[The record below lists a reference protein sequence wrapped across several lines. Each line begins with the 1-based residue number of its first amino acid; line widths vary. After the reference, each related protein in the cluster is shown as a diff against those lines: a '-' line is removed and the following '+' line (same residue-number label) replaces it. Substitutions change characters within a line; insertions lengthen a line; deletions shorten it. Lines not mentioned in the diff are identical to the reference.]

1 MASTQ
6 RLGEWF
12 RLGDGMCRLWDFDD
26 LSWELGAPLPALHIA
41 ASSFGGLIAVV
52 LKQAGSNV
60 SLFTSTGRP
69 MGSSFM
75 IPMEESEKVM
85 FMCWN
90 DTKDHLI
97 IVLTSGVVKFF
108 NSKADMVATPISVTG
123 PTMCT
128 STGNG
133 VAIITDSY
141 KAIILECEDSGEY
154 RPRTADIMGIS
165 ERPSCVLAI
174 PAALSDNGYC
184 ELFIAPTVPP
194 ERAST
199 LHHAVF
205 QSNRPRCY
213 VMKKPQFEGGSIVR
227 MALSPAAKKIALI
240 TEMGRVY
247 VTNSEL
253 EEDRFFFE
261 TGTDI
266 TPTQLMWCGEK
277 AFAYCL
283 LSRQFAPE
291 DEFITTITLCD
302 AEDPD
307 TTDEI
312 TSVPSDLLMVLECDG
327 IRILSGDQYQMLQA
341 VPDGAARAFRVGS
354 TAAAALLVTAYDQ
367 YVSENA
373 ASIKIVRELTSNTER
388 LSEAIDDC
396 IVAAGFEFDPQ
407 QQRRLLRIAAFG
419 KSFCSSY
426 ETENFV
432 NMTRRLRVMHS
443 VRQPEVGMCVS
454 VKQLATLE
462 GDRLTERLV
471 AHRHYELAFCICKQ
485 LSLKIDQVMLSWA
498 TSKINSSMP
507 EKDIAASIVR
517 KFSECPGISYAF
529 VASAAHQRGKNKLA
543 SLLLESESSADSQIP
558 MLLEINETDIALKKA
573 IDSGN
578 ANLLFLVMM
587 NLVGNRG
594 AGAVNILSRDPQA
607 RDMLVGY
614 ALACESRRELLTEY
628 YHSNPKYFTYLS
640 LQQHL
645 KEHEKLVKLLAKR
658 KDGWEM
664 LQECRISTAQSA
676 EETARREP
684 DGKLTEKLLRLQ
696 QQLLD
701 EQTSFAQQTKN
712 VEFLTASVSDTIRLC
727 FQHNFADK
735 AEILKKRFN
744 VPEKMFQWAQL
755 RALCN
760 IGDWPGID
768 KMGGNAGSRA
778 KPAIGPVPFVKMLA
792 EYKRPEQG
800 KQFIPK
806 VSRIEERME
815 LYLICEAWQEAA
827 ADCRKNGEDGI
838 LDQLRERARGNTR
851 ALDLIER
858 GVTMKAAE
866 SGGFSSLFK

>member
-1 MASTQ
+1 MTSTQ
-6 RLGEWF
+6 RLGEWY

-26 LSWELGAPLPALHIA
+26 LSWELGAPLTALHVA
-41 ASSFGGLIAVV
+41 VSSFGGLIAVV
-52 LKQAGSNV
+52 LRQAGSPVN
-60 SLFTSTGRP
+60 LYTSTGRP
-69 MGSSFM
+69 MGSSFL
-75 IPMEESEKVM
+75 IPMEESERVL

-97 IVLTSGVVKFF
+97 LVLTNGTVKFY
-108 NSKADMVATPISVTG
+108 NSKADMVATSISVSG

-133 VAIITDSY
+133 VAIVTDAY

-154 RPRTADIMGIS
+154 RPRTAEVTGIS
-165 ERPSCVLAI
+165 ERPSCLLAI

-184 ELFIAPTVPP
+184 ELFIAPTVLP

-199 LHHAVF
+199 LYHAVF

-213 VMKKPQFEGGSIVR
+213 SMKKPQFEGGSIVR

-247 VTNSEL
+247 VTTSEI
-253 EEDRFFFE
+253 EDERFFFE

-266 TPTQLMWCGEK
+266 TPTQLLWCGEK

-291 DEFITTITLCD
+291 DEFISTITLCD
-302 AEDPD
+302 AEDP
-307 TTDEI
+307 TITDEI
-312 TSVPSDLLMVLECDG
+312 TSIPSNFLMTLECDG
-327 IRILSGDQYQMLQA
+327 IRILSGDHYQLLQA

-367 YVSENA
+367 YMSENA
-373 ASIKIVRELTSNTER
+373 ASIKIVRELTASAEK
-388 LSEAIDDC
+388 LAEAIDDC
-396 IVAAGFEFDPQ
+396 IVAAGFEFDAP

-419 KSFCSSY
+419 KSFCSTY

-432 NMTRRLRVMHS
+432 NMTRRLRVMHA
-443 VRQPEVGMCVS
+443 VRQPEIGMCVS

-471 AHRHYELAFCICKQ
+471 AHKHYELAFCICKQ

-498 TSKINSSMP
+498 TSKINSTLP

-543 SLLLESESSADSQIP
+543 SLLLESESSADSQVP

-587 NLVGNRG
+587 HLVGNRG

-614 ALACESRRELLTEY
+614 ALACESRRDLLTEY

-645 KEHEKLVKLLAKR
+645 KESEKLVRLLQKR

-664 LQECRISTAQSA
+664 LQQCRISTAQSA
-676 EETARREP
+676 EETVRREP
-684 DGKLTEKLLRLQ
+684 DGKLTANLLHLQ

-701 EQTSFAQQTKN
+701 EQTNFATQTKN
-712 VEFLTASVSDTIRLC
+712 IEFLTASVADTIRLC
-727 FQHNFADK
+727 FQHNFFDK
-735 AEILKKRFN
+735 AELLRKRFN
-744 VPEKMFQWAQL
+744 VPEKMFLWSQL
-755 RALCN
+755 RALCI
-760 IGDWPGID
+760 IGDWPAVD

-778 KPAIGPVPFVKMLA
+778 KPLIGPVPFVKMLV
-792 EYKRPEQG
+792 EYKRPEQA
-800 KQFIPK
+800 KQFVPK

-815 LYLICEAWQEAA
+815 LYLLCEAWQEAA
-827 ADCRKNGEDGI
+827 ADCRKHGEDGMV
-838 LDQLRERARGNTR
+838 DQLRERARGDTR
-851 ALDLIER
+851 ALDLIDR
-858 GVTMKAAE
+858 GMTMKPAE
-866 SGGFSSLFK
+866 SGGFASFFK